1 MGTYYLD
8 TSAIVKRYV
17 FEQGQGWVTN
27 LCDPVYGHTLYIS
40 QIALV
45 EVVAA
50 ICKKAREQSITITD
64 RDNFISVFQ
73 QDCQN
78 SYGIMPVTTDIYTAA
93 AKLCLIHKLRAYDAV
108 QLACA
113 LSLRDDTQ
121 KSKAPL
127 PIFTCA
133 DNDLLSFASVEGLST
148 VNLNLYD

>member
-8 TSAIVKRYV
+8 TSAIVKQYV
-17 FEQGQGWVTN
+17 NEQGQAWITD
-27 LCDPVYGHTLYIS
+27 LCEPSYGHTLYIS
-40 QIALV
+40 QVAIV

-50 ICKKAREQSITITD
+50 ICKKVREQRITITD
-64 RDNFISVFQ
+64 RNNFINLFQ

-78 SYGIMPVTTDIYTAA
+78 SYGIMPVTTDIYTSA

-113 LSLRDDTQ
+113 LSLRDDIQ

-127 PIFTCA
+127 LNFTCA
-133 DNDLLSFASVEGLST
+133 DNDLLRFASIEGLST
-148 VNLNLYD
+148 VNLNLYA